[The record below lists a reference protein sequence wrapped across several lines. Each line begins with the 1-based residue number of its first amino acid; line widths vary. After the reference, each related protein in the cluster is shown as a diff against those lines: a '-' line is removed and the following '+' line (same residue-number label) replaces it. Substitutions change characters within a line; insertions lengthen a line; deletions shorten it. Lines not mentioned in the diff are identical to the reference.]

1 MKLIDMKTYPKRN
14 QYNWFIQYQNPAYGF
29 DVDIDCTEVV
39 KESKEMKQSFFPHF
53 LYRIMLAINSIPELK
68 MRVVDG
74 KPYSYD
80 VIHPTFT
87 VMTKQGVYQN
97 CGFEMKENFP
107 LFYQTCRA
115 LIDEVKELEVNDE
128 LDRFPICKTPNVVFL
143 TSIPTLNF
151 TSMTHPLPIGNQESL
166 SIPRACFG
174 KYYQTE
180 DGHYHV
186 KLNLTVSHVFVD
198 GYPLADCFR
207 LIQELSNKRIEENPV
222 LLK

>member
-39 KESKEMKQSFFPHF
+39 KEQSFFPHF

-143 TSIPTLNF
+143 TSIPTLDD
-151 TSMTHPLPIGNQESL
+151 TSSSHWKS
-166 SIPRACFG
+166 G
-174 KYYQTE
+174 KSF
-180 DGHYHV
+180 HSKSV
-186 KLNLTVSHVFVD
+186 LWK
-198 GYPLADCFR
+198 
-207 LIQELSNKRIEENPV
+207 ILSNRGWTLSRQAKPHCQSCLCRRISACR
-222 LLK
+222 LLPFDSRTLE